1 MSREFLS
8 PQAHD
13 SRSDPDIL
21 VFWLIVVLY
30 ALFSLFVPGGG
41 PGL

>member
-1 MSREFLS
+1 MSQEFLS
-8 PQAHD
+8 AQARD

-30 ALFSLFVPGGG
+30 ALFSLFAPGGG

>member
-1 MSREFLS
+1 MSQEILS
-8 PQAHD
+8 AQAHD
-13 SRSDPDIL
+13 PGTDPDIL